1 MTVSPGPSSSGTA
14 LPARPKL
21 GLWGVI
27 MVIYFTVAG
36 GAFGIEGLVS
46 GSAPGM
52 AIALILITPFIWSI
66 PTVLMVTEL
75 STAMPVEGGY
85 YVWVK
90 RGLGRFWG
98 FVQGWTSWLYGLVIA
113 ASFSA
118 LFTDYTSSFLR
129 LAFGVTLLDDYP
141 LLRWAVAL
149 LLIGGFALLNVRGA
163 KAVGDSAKVFA
174 VMVFAP
180 FITMF
185 VLAFLRWAANPTP
198 FWQPVTPPDT
208 GIFGAFGLGLF
219 IVMYNFLGW
228 DGISTILGE
237 IEKPLKVIPRA
248 MLIAV
253 PLIILAYLLP
263 VLAGLTAGVDWT
275 KWGDTAFFPELA
287 TAIGGRWLG
296 IWVAVGGMFCAAGLF
311 SAMVLSNTRLPF
323 VLAADRYL
331 PGALVAQHPRF
342 GTPVVSILV
351 CSVIYALLA
360 FGPFQ
365 TLAVTTVLLYG
376 VSLLLQFAALI
387 ALRLRVPE
395 MPRPFRIPGGLAGV
409 IGVALLPALIIVL
422 AVITTV
428 RDEGA
433 GFLRLALPL
442 LASAP
447 LAFLVTSAVFKRGAP
462 DRVHYEPAQADV
474 AEAG

>member
-1 MTVSPGPSSSGTA
+1 MTVSTSSSA
-14 LPARPKL
+14 PARPKL
-21 GLWGVI
+21 GLWGVV

-36 GAFGIEGLVS
+36 GAFGIEGLIS

-52 AIALILITPFIWSI
+52 ALALILITPFIWSI

-90 RGLGRFWG
+90 RALGRFWG
-98 FVQGWTSWLYGLVIA
+98 FSQGWISWLYGLVIA

-129 LAFGVTLLDDYP
+129 LAFGVTLLNDMP
-141 LLRWAVAL
+141 LARWGVAL
-149 LLIGGFALLNVRGA
+149 LLIGGFAGLNIRGA
-163 KAVGDSAKVFA
+163 KAVGDSSKVFA
-174 VMVFAP
+174 AMVFAP

-185 VLAFLRWAANPTP
+185 VLASLRWAANPAP

-208 GIFGAFGLGLF
+208 GIVGAFGLGLF

-237 IEKPLKVIPRA
+237 IERPLKVIPRA

-253 PLIILAYLLP
+253 PLVILAYLLP
-263 VLAGLTAGVDWT
+263 VLAGLTADVDWT
-275 KWGDTAFFPELA
+275 KWGDTVFFPELA

-311 SAMVLSNTRLPF
+311 SAMLLSNTRLPF

-331 PGALVAQHPRF
+331 PAALVARHPRF
-342 GTPVVSILV
+342 GTPVVSIVV

-376 VSLLLQFAALI
+376 VSLLLQFGALI
-387 ALRLRVPE
+387 ALRLRAPD
-395 MPRPFRIPGGLAGV
+395 MARPFRIPGGLPGV
-409 IGVALLPALIIVL
+409 LLVALLPALIIVL

-428 RDEGA
+428 RDEGLS
-433 GFLRLALPL
+433 FLALALPL

-447 LAFLVTSAVFKRGAP
+447 LAYLIMSAVFKRGAP
-462 DRVHYEPAQADV
+462 DTLHHDAPQVDL
-474 AEAG
+474 AEI